1 MIRIV
6 IILIFSLILG
16 NVNSQ
21 ELIYFSVDTY
31 AKMSFNSTNAFTWDS
46 KTTQVS
52 DLFTYEHSSYC
63 LSQPLRF
70 GFSFGVQLKPKHV
83 VEIGIHQ
90 DGVSSKERLRLASY
104 QSYVNY
110 VTPGFILDKSKTTQ
124 SRIFIN
130 YKYSLI
136 NKKQK
141 TTLSVVPSFSISR
154 RAGPKGDESVGG
166 FGTSGYLES
175 ENLTYTTTN
184 VGHTAYSNYGYQLG
198 LGLSSDIFINKNYW
212 FSILLQ
218 YSHSKTALYYNQTR
232 IHVTDVNTGM
242 TTNYMFNLF
251 NRTSGLYF
259 GVSRKFQLIPWIKK
273 RKGEERI

>member
-1 MIRIV
+1 MKRIL
-6 IILIFSLILG
+6 IILIYSLILG
-16 NVNSQ
+16 HVNSQ

-90 DGVSSKERLRLASY
+90 DGVSSKSRLRFASY
-104 QSYVNY
+104 QNYVDF
-110 VTPGFILDKSKTTQ
+110 VTPGFILTKSKTTQ
-124 SRIFIN
+124 SRIFFN

-154 RAGPKGDESVGG
+154 RAGPKGDESIGS
-166 FGTSGYLES
+166 FGSSGYLVS
-175 ENLTYTTTN
+175 ENLTYTTTS
-184 VGHTAYSNYGYQLG
+184 GGRTAYSNYGYQLG
-198 LGLSSDIFINKNYW
+198 LGLSSDLFFKKSYW
-212 FSILLQ
+212 FSISLL
-218 YSHSKTALYYNQTR
+218 YSYSKTALYYNQTR
-232 IHVTDVNTGM
+232 FNVTDADTGI
-242 TTNYMFNLF
+242 TTKYVFNLW

-259 GVSRKFQLIPWIKK
+259 GVSRKFQIIPWVKK
-273 RKGEERI
+273 EKEKI